1 MQALRPGDPMR
12 LTFHTDYALRMLLYL
27 GTRPDQTVTISEV
40 ADAYGVSKN
49 HLMKVATHLV
59 SGGYVAAT
67 RGNGG
72 GLRLAQ
78 KPADIVIGEV
88 VRHTENDFDLV
99 GCFEAG
105 GSCRIEPA
113 CLLRTSLRKALDA
126 FFRVLD
132 DYTLADLLVTRP
144 LMAELFQLTEPAET
158 AANSIL
164 GKRRAW

>member
-1 MQALRPGDPMR
+1 MR
-12 LTFHTDYALRMLLYL
+12 LTFYTDYALRVLLYL
-27 GTRPDQTVTISEV
+27 GTRPNRTVTISEV
-40 ADAYGVSKN
+40 AEAYGVSKN
-49 HLMKVATHLV
+49 HLMKVATHLAT
-59 SGGYVAAT
+59 GGYITAT

-72 GLRLAQ
+72 GMRLAQ
-78 KPADIVIGEV
+78 KPEDIVIGEV

-105 GSCRIEPA
+105 GPGCRIESA
-113 CLLRTSLRKALDA
+113 CLLRTSLRKALEA

-144 LMAELFQLTEPAET
+144 LMAELFHLDEPAD
-158 AANSIL
+158 ASANSVL

>member
-1 MQALRPGDPMR
+1 MR
-12 LTFHTDYALRMLLYL
+12 LTAHTDFSLRVLMTLAVAEK
-27 GTRPDQTVTISEV
+27 RVVTIDEL
-40 ADAYGVSKN
+40 ARRHRLSKN

-105 GSCRIEPA
+105 GSCRIKPA

-144 LMAELFQLTEPAET
+144 LMAELFQLTEAGET
-158 AANSIL
+158 AATSAL

>member
-1 MQALRPGDPMR
+1 MR

-27 GTRPDQTVTISEV
+27 GTRPNQTVTISAV

-59 SGGYVAAT
+59 SGGYVIAT

-78 KPADIVIGEV
+78 KPEDIVIGEV

-99 GCFEAG
+99 GCFEGSG
-105 GSCRIEPA
+105 GCRIEPA

-144 LMAELFQLTEPAET
+144 LMSELFGLPAPVE
-158 AANSIL
+158 AAAGGVL

>member
-1 MQALRPGDPMR
+1 MR

-59 SGGYVAAT
+59 SGGYIAAT

-105 GSCRIEPA
+105 GGCRIEPA
-113 CLLRTSLRKALDA
+113 CLLRTSLRKARCLSGA
-126 FFRVLD
+126 RRH
-132 DYTLADLLVTRP
+132 TLADLLVTRP
-144 LMAELFQLTEPAET
+144 LMAELFQLPQPTEAQAT
-158 AANSIL
+158 SVL

>member
-1 MQALRPGDPMR
+1 MR

-27 GTRPDQTVTISEV
+27 GTRPNQTVTIGEI

-49 HLMKVATHLV
+49 HLMKVATHLGAG
-59 SGGYVAAT
+59 SYIAAT

-72 GLRLAQ
+72 GLRLAR
-78 KPADIVIGEV
+78 KPEDIVVGEV
-88 VRHTENDFDLV
+88 VRHTESDFDLV

-105 GSCRIEPA
+105 GPGCRIETA
-113 CLLRTSLRKALDA
+113 CLLRTSLRKALEA

-144 LMAELFQLTEPAET
+144 LMAELFQLTDMVEAD
-158 AANSIL
+158 ANAVL

>member
-1 MQALRPGDPMR
+1 MR

-27 GTRPDQTVTISEV
+27 GTRPNQTVTISEV

-144 LMAELFQLTEPAET
+144 LMAELFQLAEPDET
-158 AANSIL
+158 AANAVL

>member
-1 MQALRPGDPMR
+1 MR
-12 LTFHTDYALRMLLYL
+12 LTLHTDYALRMLLYL
-27 GTRPDQTVTISEV
+27 GTRPHDTVTISEV
-40 ADAYGVSKN
+40 ADTYGISKN
-49 HLMKVATHLV
+49 HLMKVATHLA
-59 SGGYVAAT
+59 SGGYIAAT

-72 GLRLAQ
+72 GLKLAQ
-78 KPADIVIGEV
+78 RPEDIVIGEV

-105 GSCRIEPA
+105 GAGCRIETA

-144 LMAELFQLTEPAET
+144 LMAELFQLTEAVGADT
-158 AANSIL
+158 DSIL

>member
-1 MQALRPGDPMR
+1 MR

-27 GTRPDQTVTISEV
+27 GTRPDQIVTISEI
-40 ADAYGVSKN
+40 ADAYGVSN
-49 HLMKVATHLV
+49 HHLMKVATHLV
-59 SGGYVAAT
+59 GGGYVAAT

-78 KPADIVIGEV
+78 KPENIVVGEV

-105 GSCRIEPA
+105 GPGCRIETA

-144 LMAELFQLTEPAET
+144 LMAELFQLTEPVTGGT
-158 AANSIL
+158 ASAL
-164 GKRRAW
+164 GPRRAW

>member
-1 MQALRPGDPMR
+1 MR

-27 GTRPDQTVTISEV
+27 GTRPDQTVTISEI
-40 ADAYGVSKN
+40 ADAYAVSKN

-78 KPADIVIGEV
+78 RPQDIVIGEV
-88 VRHTENDFDLV
+88 VRHTENDFHLV
-99 GCFEAG
+99 GCFEDG
-105 GSCRIEPA
+105 GPGCRIQPA

-132 DYTLADLLVTRP
+132 EYTLADLLVTRP
-144 LMAELFQLTEPAET
+144 LMAELFNIPEPAE
-158 AANSIL
+158 AGLASPL